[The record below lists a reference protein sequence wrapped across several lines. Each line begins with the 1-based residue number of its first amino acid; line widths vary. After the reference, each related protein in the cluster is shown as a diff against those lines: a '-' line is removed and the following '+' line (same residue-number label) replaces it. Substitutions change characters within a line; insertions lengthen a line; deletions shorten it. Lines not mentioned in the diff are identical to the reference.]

1 METPPPI
8 RACGA
13 PKATDS
19 EYIIVQKYDEPSR
32 LDFQVIRFEIARLE
46 QEIKLMPLNTSKQVA
61 LRRYRESLTNM
72 QAVKQ
77 AYYRVGM
84 SDPPPKSTSCCYY
97 GC

>member
-19 EYIIVQKYDEPSR
+19 EYTIVRKYNEPTR
-32 LDFQVIRFEIARLE
+32 LDFQVIRFEIAGLE
-46 QEIKLMPLNTSKQVA
+46 KEIKISPTASKKAV
-61 LRRYRESLTNM
+61 LKRYHESLSNM
-72 QAVKQ
+72 QAIKQ
-77 AYYRVGM
+77 AYHRVNM
-84 SDPPPKSTSCCYY
+84 SESIPNSTSCCYY

>member
-46 QEIKLMPLNTSKQVA
+46 KEISISPSGSKQAA
-61 LRRYRESLTNM
+61 LRRYRESLSNM
-72 QAVKQ
+72 QAIKQ
-77 AYYRVGM
+77 AYYRV
-84 SDPPPKSTSCCYY
+84 SISEPLPNTTSCCYY